1 MLNRINL
8 FLIAILVAT
17 LTSVKASV
25 IDKIAA
31 IKSDEGTF
39 IQMKTLSDVGVTLTS
54 SGEFRFKKNEYFE
67 WKTIKPI
74 ESIFTATPKEYISTI
89 KGGKTSRY
97 PLSEIKMSNGMKA
110 LINGDVSALNEVFK
124 LKIADDKIVAR
135 PKTRELSEFVDSFEI
150 TLDADTK
157 PKRFIMTFTNG
168 DVLDIAITRKTVK
181 AAAKKE

>member
-8 FLIAILVAT
+8 FLIAFFIS
-17 LTSVKASV
+17 SVMSVNASV

-31 IKSDEGTF
+31 VKSDEGTF
-39 IQMKTLSDVGVTLTS
+39 VQMKTLSDVGVTLAS

-89 KGGKTSRY
+89 KGGKTSRH
-97 PLSEIKMSNGMKA
+97 PLSKIKMSNGMKA
-110 LINGDVSALNEVFK
+110 LINGDVSVLNEVFK
-124 LKIADDKIVAR
+124 LKIADDKIIAH

-150 TLDADTK
+150 TLDTDSK

-168 DVLDIAITRKTVK
+168 DVLDIAITRKTAK
-181 AAAKKE
+181 AVAK